1 MSLIRLHNYQ
11 ILAVNHLI
19 KNKRCALFMSMG
31 GGKTLSTLTALDI
44 LTLDEEVYPVLIVA
58 PLRVAKCVWP
68 VEVLKWFPKL
78 KVNVITGS
86 PKQRHQIL
94 NKNADIYTINY
105 ENLEWLSLQDN
116 INFKTIVVDES
127 SKLRGF
133 RPRQGTKS
141 TKALHKIDK
150 ANRFIELTGTPAPQG
165 LIDLFGQLFFIDGG
179 LRLGRTYS
187 AFISR
192 FFTSHLMPGGWSKIT
207 PYPHSF
213 NMVVKLIK
221 DVCLTIDVKDY
232 MPVDEPIVTIIDV
245 ELDLKTMN
253 LYKELEQNMLIE
265 IKDLPISATS
275 VAIVSN
281 KCLQVASGAIY
292 DDEKTWHKIHDEK
305 LIALDSILEEWCH
318 RPIIVV
324 YWFKSSLER
333 LKHKFKHGLAL
344 DSNPKTIDDFNEGKI
359 PLLFIHP
366 QSAGHGLNLA
376 EGSNVIVFFD
386 INWNLELYQQ
396 VIERI
401 GPIRQKQAGLNR
413 QVYVYYLLAK
423 NTIDFKVIKVLKD
436 KMSIQD
442 ALLNGLQ

>member
-1 MSLIRLHNYQ
+1 
-11 ILAVNHLI
+11 
-19 KNKRCALFMSMG
+19 
-31 GGKTLSTLTALDI
+31 
-44 LTLDEEVYPVLIVA
+44 
-58 PLRVAKCVWP
+58 
-68 VEVLKWFPKL
+68 
-78 KVNVITGS
+78 
-86 PKQRHQIL
+86 
-94 NKNADIYTINY
+94 
-105 ENLEWLSLQDN
+105 
-116 INFKTIVVDES
+116 
-127 SKLRGF
+127 
-133 RPRQGTKS
+133 
-141 TKALHKIDK
+141 
-150 ANRFIELTGTPAPQG
+150 
-165 LIDLFGQLFFIDGG
+165 
-179 LRLGRTYS
+179 
-187 AFISR
+187 
-192 FFTSHLMPGGWSKIT
+192 MPGGWSKIT

-213 NMVVKLIK
+213 DMVVKLIK

-275 VAIVSN
+275 IAIVSN

-305 LIALDSILEEWCH
+305 LIALDSVLEEWCH
-318 RPIIVV
+318 RPTIVV

-333 LKHKFKHGLAL
+333 LKHKFKHGLTL
-344 DSNPKTIDDFNEGKI
+344 DSNAKTIDDFNEGKI

-401 GPIRQKQAGLNR
+401 GPVRQKQAGLNR